1 LRAVLTRG
9 LLLVLLKQLVRKSK
23 VQEGLWI
30 VAEQVLS
37 PCHLLFS
44 ISATSHDDFYVTV
57 LDEAVNSEVAYLLVA
72 LPDYRHVVEGKAFAV
87 PLSQVAL
94 EVLEDFRRGDSQ
106 LTEGALEAVVS
117 QKFAEGIFK
126 LRKVG
131 VLERLQHDVCDL
143 LLPVAHL
150 EKITDDLFEPLVPSW
165 VGLGNLVVR
174 GYPEAGSVEIYM
186 DPRVWSVNLLLLV
199 LALFGPVLVLAGL
212 GGSRETLGVVVTFSV
227 ALLTFSVAPVVLVD
241 NFLMASS

>member
-1 LRAVLTRG
+1 
-9 LLLVLLKQLVRKSK
+9 
-23 VQEGLWI
+23 
-30 VAEQVLS
+30 VA
-37 PCHLLFS
+37 P
-44 ISATSHDDFYVTV
+44 
-57 LDEAVNSEVAYLLVA
+57 
-72 LPDYRHVVEGKAFAV
+72 
-87 PLSQVAL
+87 
-94 EVLEDFRRGDSQ
+94 EVLEDFRGDDSQ

-117 QKFAEGIFK
+117 QKFAEGVFK
-126 LRKVG
+126 VGGVG
-131 VLERLQHDVCDL
+131 VLVRLQHDVFEL
-143 LLPVAHL
+143 LLPVAFL
-150 EKITDDLFEPLVPSW
+150 EEIAEDLFEPLVPSR

-186 DPRVWSVNLLLLV
+186 DPGVWSVNLLLLV